1 MAPNQLKKKISRA
14 LMVSWR
20 EQPTRHDVA
29 ALQANIRRVGLVV
42 RVRWILL
49 VVLVVYSAVA
59 GLLYS
64 RSIPL
69 ADLVSLVIVPA
80 LTLGVVFLY
89 NAYYS
94 ANYRRLGS
102 IAVWNN
108 VQLALDALVVTVLVY
123 FSGGV
128 NSWFWSMYA
137 LIIFEAAFILPR
149 SRDVWLHG
157 LLSVV
162 LLGGVELFELID
174 WLPHTVI
181 PFAEGDIHHSVVFV
195 LVRYSWQLA
204 VLMGTAWVSTML
216 VGEFRRE
223 LDSRR
228 AFSLIDAET
237 GLYSRDFFMRT
248 LRTEVR
254 RVQHARRAMH
264 LMLLDIDQ
272 FGEFNRKFGIDAGDS
287 LIGELAKKLREFVG
301 PGDTEQMTINVAA
314 RLGGEEFGIL
324 LLENATTGAAP
335 SCEEAEQTARALS
348 AALAAI
354 RVEGAGVGVSLGLAS
369 LPHDGVS
376 CSELLD
382 AADRALAAAVQA
394 GGNRVFSASACPSSL
409 DEDAAEIEV

>member
-1 MAPNQLKKKISRA
+1 VAPNQLKKKISRA